1 VTDMANRCYR
11 FQFQPVTGHVVNHP
25 QKLISIGHTAL
36 VPPWSDAN
44 LHQHPSSEEFY
55 LLLQGQLIL
64 EIIDFRISLHR
75 GELLMVSPGVPHAVI
90 GGAGAIEYFG
100 IRAPALDD
108 KQVVGELVMDI
119 PLLGEEERLISAEWG
134 CRIPLDTPQHQNCW
148 LVGAGSALFAS
159 QNLALAYLDFPTQQ
173 TANAGLGTRHQLH
186 YHQKSWEYYTVLM
199 GEKVLLIDGEQVSIQ
214 AGETLAVPPAVKH
227 TLYSRQAPFQGF
239 TIRVPVVL
247 DDKIVVNPSREYS

>member
-1 VTDMANRCYR
+1 MHHLCSRAR
-11 FQFQPVTGHVVNHP
+11 FEHTTGRVITHP
-25 QKLISIGHTAL
+25 QGLITIGHTAL

-44 LHQHPSSEEFY
+44 IHQHRSSEEFY
-55 LLLQGQLIL
+55 LLLQGQLHLVIYD
-64 EIIDFRISLHR
+64 IRISLR
-75 GELLMVSPGVPHAVI
+75 QSELLMVRPGVPHAVI

-108 KQVVGELVMDI
+108 KQVVGELVTDI
-119 PLLGEEERLISAEWG
+119 PLLSEEERLISAEWG

-148 LVGAGSALFAS
+148 LVGEESALFAS
-159 QNLALAYLDFPTQQ
+159 QNLALAYLDFPTQE

-199 GEKVLLIDGEQVSIQ
+199 GEKVLLIEGEQVSIQ

-239 TIRVPVVL
+239 TVRVLVVL
-247 DDKIVVNPSREYS
+247 DDKIVVNPSQGYS